1 MGRRIVI
8 FAGGRLGDWAL
19 HELRDGDLA
28 VGADRG
34 ALFLI
39 RHGIRPHIAF
49 GDFDSVTEREKLLI
63 REQSGQTVEC
73 DPVMKDLTD
82 MEMALNWA
90 MEQKPAEIVLC
101 GALGSRFD
109 HSLANAQLLVR
120 TEAAGIPGVIV
131 DAFNRLTV
139 IVPGTVKTLRRSRF
153 SYVSL
158 LPLTPTVGGVTLEGF
173 KYPLSGAE
181 LRMGYTLAVS
191 NEFADDAGTVRI
203 EDGLLLIVESADERP
218 EGGGRR

>member
-1 MGRRIVI
+1 MGGRIVI
-8 FAGGRLGDWAL
+8 FAGGRLGGWAL
-19 HELRDGDLA
+19 NELRDGDIA

-49 GDFDSVTEREKLLI
+49 GDFDSVTEPEKLRI
-63 REQSGQTVEC
+63 CQESGQTVEC

-82 MEMALNWA
+82 TEMALNWA
-90 MEQKPAEIVLC
+90 LDQKPAEIVIC

-120 TEAAGIPGVIV
+120 TEEADIPSVIV
-131 DAFNRLTV
+131 DAFNRLSA

-153 SYVSL
+153 SYISL
-158 LPLTPTVGGVTLEGF
+158 LPLTPKVGGVTLEGF
-173 KYPLSGAE
+173 KYPLNGAE

-191 NEFADDAGTVRI
+191 NELNGDEGTVRI
-203 EDGLLLIVESADERP
+203 EDGALLIVESADERP
-218 EGGGRR
+218 EEGDRA